1 MSIIYLC
8 SSNLYVRKYLCVCVH
23 STPQIKE
30 LFLSWL
36 FQKLTFL
43 FTVSQFNN
51 SLKHIILISLLPW
64 WTFSWNFVAHTTV
77 FKHYNRASITPKL
90 STNPCR
96 PASYVTCVLNTVNVT
111 GSKPPGSSSFLF
123 LLGLQMNWKLL
134 FRIIIIPDMCQLNHS
149 LSLPSPT
156 PGPQDSTET
165 HLN

>member
-111 GSKPPGSSSFLF
+111 GSKPPGSSSFLPSRTSNELETSF
-123 LLGLQMNWKLL
+123 QNYHYSWYVPTQS
-134 FRIIIIPDMCQLNHS
+134 FIIPAQPH
-149 LSLPSPT
+149 PWP
-156 PGPQDSTET
+156 PGFHWNTS
-165 HLN
+165 